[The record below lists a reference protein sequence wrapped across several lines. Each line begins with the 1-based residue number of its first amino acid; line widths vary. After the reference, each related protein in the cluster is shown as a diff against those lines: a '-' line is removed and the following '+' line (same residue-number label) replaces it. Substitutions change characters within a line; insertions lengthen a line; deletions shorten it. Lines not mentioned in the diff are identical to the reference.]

1 MTTRNQTPY
10 HCEDCR
16 WWRYSRT
23 DKVNVCINPESSY
36 YGEDTEAAHCCIKYE
51 KKEKKK

>member
-1 MTTRNQTPY
+1 MKTKNQTPY

-36 YGEDTEAAHCCIKYE
+36 YGEDTAPEDCCIKYE
-51 KKEKKK
+51 EKEKKK